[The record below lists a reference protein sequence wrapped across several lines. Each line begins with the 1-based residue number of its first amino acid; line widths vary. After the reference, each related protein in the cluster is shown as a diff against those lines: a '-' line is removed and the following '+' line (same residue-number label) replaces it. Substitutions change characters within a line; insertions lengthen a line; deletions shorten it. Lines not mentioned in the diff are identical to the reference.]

1 MAITMTGRKNMSF
14 DYEKERMEA
23 IEAGKRA
30 LVSLHKAEEQLESA
44 RNWGIVDILGGGFF
58 TNLIKHSKMDNA
70 QEYMVRAKDDLKQF
84 SNELGDISEN
94 IDLGF
99 NTSDFLTF
107 ADYFFDGLVA
117 DWMMQDRINS
127 AKEQVAE
134 AIKRVSDILHRI

>member
-1 MAITMTGRKNMSF
+1 MSF

-30 LVSLHKAEEQLESA
+30 LASLHKADKQLESA
-44 RNWGIVDILGGGFF
+44 KNWGIVDMLGGGFF
-58 TNLIKHSKMDNA
+58 TNVIKHSKMDNA
-70 QEYMVRAKDDLKQF
+70 QEYIECAKRELQTF
-84 SNELGDISEN
+84 SSELADIAEN
-94 IDLGF
+94 IDLDF
-99 NTSDFLTF
+99 NASDFLSF

-127 AKEQVAE
+127 AKNQVAE

>member
-1 MAITMTGRKNMSF
+1 MTGRKKMSF

-58 TNLIKHSKMDNA
+58 TNLIKYSKMDNA
-70 QEYMVRAKDDLKQF
+70 QEYMVRAKDDLKRF
-84 SNELGDISEN
+84 SSELGDISEN

-99 NTSDFLTF
+99 NTSDFLSF